1 MKIDVD
7 VVSPIQRKIRVEL
20 PANKVSEEFFRIYE
34 DLSQHAKIKGFRP
47 GKAPRSVLRRL
58 YGDEVKGKVLVRL
71 VEDSLREVI
80 RERGLQVV
88 SRPEVEANDLEEGL
102 AFAFS
107 AVVEVKPEIEV
118 KDYLGL
124 EAKKVKLSVDDTQV
138 ELALRRLQER
148 HAHLEPV
155 EDRDIVERED
165 FVTLDFVGFIDG
177 KPFQGSK
184 GENYELKVGGGSA
197 LPQFEEA
204 LIGLKKGEEHTIRVA
219 YPEDHS
225 NRQLAGKV
233 VVFSVT
239 VQEIKRRSLP
249 PLDDEFA
256 KDYGECAS
264 LKELRQKIRARLE
277 SELKEIQ
284 TRDLKEQLLTRLIDV
299 HPFEVPPAMVER
311 QIRYFMER
319 AQSRSGAQG
328 STSSGVGHS
337 AEQVRRELEP
347 HALRQVK
354 SVLLL
359 EKIAA
364 LEKIEVPDAEIQQRV
379 EEMARSVG
387 EKGTALRE
395 LYRRI
400 DAREDLRF
408 QMVSDRTLDFL
419 LKQAKVKE
427 VEPPVDAEEKK
438 S

>member
-7 VVSPIQRKIRVEL
+7 TVSPIQRKIRVEL
-20 PANKVSEEFFRIYE
+20 PADKVSEEFFRVYE
-34 DLSQHAKIKGFRP
+34 GLSQRAKIKGFRP
-47 GKAPRSVLRRL
+47 GKVPRSVLQKF
-58 YGDEVKGKVLVRL
+58 YGDEVRGAVLARL
-71 VEDSLREVI
+71 VEDSLGEVI

-88 SRPEVEANDLEEGL
+88 SRPEVEADDLEEGQ

-107 AVVEVKPEIEV
+107 AGVEVKPEIQV
-118 KDYLGL
+118 KNYLGL
-124 EAKKVKLSVDDTQV
+124 EVKKIKLSVDDAQL
-138 ELALRRLQER
+138 ELALHRLQER
-148 HAHLEPV
+148 HARLEPV
-155 EDRDIVERED
+155 EDRDIVERGD

-177 KPFQGSK
+177 KPFPGGK
-184 GENYELKVGGGSA
+184 DENYQLEVGGGSA
-197 LPQFEEA
+197 LAQFEEA
-204 LIGLKKGEEHTIRVA
+204 LVGLKKGKEHTIRVA

-239 VQEIKRRSLP
+239 VQEIKKKSLP

-264 LKELRQKIRARLE
+264 LHELRQKIRARLE
-277 SELKEIQ
+277 GELEEIQ
-284 TRDLKEQLLTRLIDV
+284 TRDLKEQLLSRLIDA

-319 AQSRSGAQG
+319 QQSRSGAQG
-328 STSSGVGHS
+328 STSSGASHS
-337 AEQVRRELEP
+337 SEQIRREVEP
-347 HALRQVK
+347 HAVRQVK
-354 SVLLL
+354 SALLL

-364 LEKIEVPDAEIQQRV
+364 IEKIEVSDAEIQHRV
-379 EEMARSVG
+379 NEMARSVG
-387 EKGTALRE
+387 ENRTALQE
-395 LYRRI
+395 LYRRSE
-400 DAREDLRF
+400 AREDLRF
-408 QMVSDRTLDFL
+408 QMVSGRTLDFL